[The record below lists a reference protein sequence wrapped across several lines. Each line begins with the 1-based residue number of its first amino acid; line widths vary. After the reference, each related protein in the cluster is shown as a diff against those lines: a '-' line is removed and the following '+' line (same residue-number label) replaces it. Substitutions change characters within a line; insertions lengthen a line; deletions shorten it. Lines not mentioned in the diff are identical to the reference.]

1 MSKEAKMTRRTK
13 RLVAVVGSG
22 AAMLLLAGAI
32 KSLRAAPTEFEL
44 VSTIALS
51 STRDTPT
58 AVTQADLMNASEV

>member
-1 MSKEAKMTRRTK
+1 
-13 RLVAVVGSG
+13 
-22 AAMLLLAGAI
+22 MLLLAGAI